1 MAKSLNIIDLVVVN
15 YLCKLNSKFI
25 SSSNCIFFFFNLKKS
40 FKTSISDRLII
51 QYIANLWLMSSVI
64 VRSC

>member
-25 SSSNCIFFFFNLKKS
+25 SSSNCIFFLFNLKKS
-40 FKTSISDRLII
+40 FKTSISDRPII
-51 QYIANLWLMSSVI
+51 QYIENLWLISSVI